1 MTCDLE
7 VGGVNDTTDV
17 VIYITN
23 DSQHQWRIVLN
34 KTIISDVDFLNLIV
48 G

>member
-7 VGGVNDTTDV
+7 VCGVNDRTDV
-17 VIYITN
+17 VIDITN
-23 DSQHQWRIVLN
+23 DSQHQGRIVLN